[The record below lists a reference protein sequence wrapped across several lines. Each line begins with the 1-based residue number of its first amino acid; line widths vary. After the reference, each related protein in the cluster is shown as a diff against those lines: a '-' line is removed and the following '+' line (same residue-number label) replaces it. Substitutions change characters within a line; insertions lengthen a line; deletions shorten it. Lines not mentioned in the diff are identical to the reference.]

1 MTAVARE
8 RLAALAAALALAA
21 FALREALFD
30 ARALFE
36 RDLETLFYGRAEVLR
51 RCFAEGT
58 LPLWNPY
65 PAFGEPLLALGV
77 TQVLYPPAWLAL
89 LLPAP
94 VAVALSAALHLGFTG
109 LGLFVL
115 ARRLGLSRAAAA
127 LAAVSWSSGDTLLSL
142 VNMPNLLT
150 GSAWLP
156 WAALAALSLRAPRGR
171 NRVAGAGKLGARP
184 AGATSPTNAPPPPHP
199 LWLAGALAA
208 PLLAGSPEAFLMC
221 AAAALAAVT
230 WSADDADPGAA
241 RARFARLALAVT
253 LGLGLA
259 AAQWLP
265 TLVLGQRS
273 ARAALGERAQAYW
286 SQHPAG
292 LAQWAL
298 PVSIDDLPLAARWR
312 QDLFENREPL
322 LASIYV
328 GVLGLPLALAGLALA
343 PRRPRAALGALL
355 VVATAAALGR
365 HLPGFEWWSGLPG
378 LSGLR
383 YPSKAMVL
391 AGFTLAL
398 LSGFGLDA
406 LRASLARRSRAFV
419 AALCALLGLVALWAS
434 APGAAAWSALLVTPA
449 TLGHAWL
456 QSPAY
461 AATLQALTFAG
472 AVALAGAGLLLRV
485 DTRAA
490 TVAVAALASLD
501 AVVAIAGLNPTA
513 SATAFAWRT
522 PALGALPRE
531 RPNRV
536 YGIDYP
542 DAAAQRLLGRSPYR
556 SVPLD
561 TPPDA
566 LLLLGR
572 LYPVSELG
580 AGALGIEGFPADVPQ
595 LRSAAV
601 TRWLRTLEGVLDT
614 PAFPRLLQLSG
625 AEHLLSLHVPGPGF
639 TPVGEA
645 RGVHETV
652 KLSRVDGALPRA
664 YVVAGVRPLEGQA
677 AFDALVAADFDPRG
691 EVVLAPGAAL
701 PATPAGS
708 AGRVDALQLGLDR
721 VALDVTLERPGL
733 VVLLEAWDPGWRAT
747 VDGVAVDVVAANLV
761 FRAVRV
767 EAGHHRVEMVY
778 RPVEVVAGA
787 AVSGLALLAAAVLAR
802 RGIKK
807 MAGADHA
814 DAPAPSLA
822 RTLQ

>member
-21 FALREALFD
+21 FALRESLFGG
-30 ARALFE
+30 RALFE
-36 RDLETLFYGRAEVLR
+36 RDLETLFYGRADVLR

-58 LPLWNPY
+58 LPLWNPF

-94 VAVALSAALHLGFTG
+94 VAVALSATLHLGFTG

-127 LAAVSWSSGDTLLSL
+127 LAAVGWASGDTLLSL
-142 VNMPNLLT
+142 VNMPNLLA

-156 WAALAALSLRAPRGR
+156 WAALAALDVGAARG
-171 NRVAGAGKLGARP
+171 
-184 AGATSPTNAPPPPHP
+184 P
-199 LWLAGALAA
+199 LWLAATLAA

-230 WSADDADPGAA
+230 LRDDDATLAGSTSA
-241 RARFARLALAVT
+241 RLVRLALAAA

-273 ARAALGERAQAYW
+273 ARAALGERTQAYW

-298 PVSIDDLPLAARWR
+298 PVSLDELALAPRWR

-322 LASIYV
+322 LRSIYA
-328 GVLGLPLALAGLALA
+328 GVLGFPLALAGLALA
-343 PRRPRAALGALL
+343 PRRPRAALGGLL

-365 HLPGFEWWSGLPG
+365 HLPGFEWWSALPG

-391 AGFTLAL
+391 AGFALAL
-398 LSGFGLDA
+398 LSGLGLDA
-406 LRASLARRSRAFV
+406 LRASAGRRSRALV
-419 AALCALLGLVALWAS
+419 AATCALLGLVALWLS
-434 APGAAAWSALLVTPA
+434 APGAAAWHALLVSPA

-461 AATLQALTFAG
+461 AATLQTLT
-472 AVALAGAGLLLRV
+472 LAGALAVAGSGLLLRV
-485 DTRAA
+485 DRRAA
-490 TVAVAALASLD
+490 ALALAALASLD
-501 AVVAIAGLNPTA
+501 AVVAVAGLNPTA
-513 SATAFAWRT
+513 SAQAFAWRT
-522 PALGALPRE
+522 PALAALPRE

-542 DAAAQRLLGRSPYR
+542 DAVARRLLGRSPYR
-556 SVPLD
+556 SLPLD

-566 LLLLGR
+566 RLLLGR

-601 TRWLRTLEGVLDT
+601 TRWLRTIEAVLDT

-625 AEHLLSLHVPGPGF
+625 ADHLLSLHVAGPGF
-639 TPVGEA
+639 TPVAEA
-645 RGVHETV
+645 RGVHETA

-664 YVVAGVRPLEGQA
+664 YVVAGVHLLEGQA
-677 AFDALVAADFDPRG
+677 AFDALVAAGFDPRG
-691 EVVLAPGAAL
+691 EVVLAPAAAVR
-701 PATPAGS
+701 PSAAGS
-708 AGRVDALQLGLDR
+708 AGRVDRLQLGLDR
-721 VALDVTLERPGL
+721 VALEVTLERPGF

-767 EAGHHRVEMVY
+767 EAGRHRVEMVY

-787 AVSGLALLAAAVLAR
+787 ALSGLALLVAAGLAW
-802 RGIKK
+802 RGTKK
-807 MAGADHA
+807 KGAT
-814 DAPAPSLA
+814 
-822 RTLQ
+822 RG